1 MPRTVPGSGAAIRP
15 VFNSVYGV
23 KDVIVTNGGSGYDP
37 NDPPKLS
44 IGNCGTPI
52 RDAVLRANIADNGE
66 ILSVDVIDP
75 GEGYNPLRLVIDST
89 DTGITQADANIVLW
103 EEDQYGPDGT
113 TILAPAGSVNYIQ
126 VTRPGDGYFSAT
138 ARLEGGG
145 GSGAELVP
153 TTGQVTGLA
162 VENNGRN
169 YTAEDIT
176 IVISGGGGQNAE
188 GVAEVNQFGKIES
201 INVTNPGEFF
211 ETPPLIQIIGG
222 GGSGA
227 QAEATINLGRIESID
242 LLNSGGGYTSPPQV
256 IFTRDT
262 NLIRTQRNRT
272 SLVSDF
278 YEISALIRDATATDT
293 TLYIETTAAF
303 PGSGKF
309 PIGREI
315 VRYTGKTPI
324 SFTGCDR
331 GINFRYDQR
340 IILDSLADLPNGNS
354 GYNFTVSDRVR
365 RVQEDKSNKVAIVYD
380 WRPETRELFLIFQ
393 VDELAFIDGGRSNEK
408 TSVIQ
413 FIAGTSASSGTG
425 VGPHPLVEDENSSIV
440 TFENPISVLEGFK
453 FEDDDELDGA
463 GDGIPDLVN
472 TGTDFEDEISLDGG
486 IASTL
491 YGIEETVGGQNTTLF
506 QVGDE
511 LYDSSL
517 VPLTASVQTAGELDD
532 GVEHISA
539 STLKLKNHAGG
550 NYTVGE
556 TVTGSVTGVT
566 ATVAEIQSAED
577 AYGYKTLKVTGIT
590 NNGTTYKFTTSDTIT
605 GGGSGA
611 NGTFVS
617 QEYTNLVRKE
627 PE

>member
-1 MPRTVPGSGAAIRP
+1 MTRTVPGSGASIRP

-23 KDVIVTNGGSGYDP
+23 KDVIVTAPGSGYSAA
-37 NDPPKLS
+37 DPPKLT

-52 RDAVLRANIADNGE
+52 RDAVLAANIADNGE

-75 GEGYNPLRLVIDST
+75 GEGYNPLRLLIESDEDNIV
-89 DTGITQADANIVLW
+89 QADANIILNEQDIV
-103 EEDQYGPDGT
+103 DQQGN
-113 TILAPAGSVNYIQ
+113 ILAPAGSINYIQ
-126 VTRPGDGYFSAT
+126 VTRPGDGYFSAN

-153 TTGQVTGLA
+153 TVGQVTGLS
-162 VENNGRN
+162 VENNGRS

-176 IVISGGGGQNAE
+176 LVISGGGGQNAT
-188 GVAEVNQFGKIES
+188 GVCEVNQFGTVES
-201 INVTNPGEFF
+201 ITISNPGEFF
-211 ETPPLIQIIGG
+211 ETPPLIQLIGG

-227 QAEATINLGRIESID
+227 QAEAEINLGKITAINI
-242 LLNSGGGYTSPPQV
+242 LNPGGGYTSPPSV

-272 SLVSDF
+272 SLVSAF
-278 YEISALIRDATATDT
+278 FEITALIRNATATDST
-293 TLYIETTAAF
+293 IYVETTDAF

-309 PIGREI
+309 QIGREI

-340 IILDSLADLPNGNS
+340 VLLDSLADDPVTGIS

-365 RVQEDKSNKVAIVYD
+365 RVQEDKTNKVAIVYD

-393 VDELAFIDGGRSNEK
+393 VDELAFIDGGRSNER
-408 TSVIQ
+408 TAVIQ
-413 FIAGTSASSGTG
+413 FIGGTASSTETG
-425 VGPHPLVEDENSSIV
+425 EAPHVLIDDETSSIV
-440 TFENPISVLEGFK
+440 TFESPLGVLEGK
-453 FEDDDELDGA
+453 RFEDDDELQGA

-472 TGTDFEDEISLDGG
+472 TGTDYENEISLDGG
-486 IASTL
+486 IASSL

-506 QVGDE
+506 QQADQ

-517 VPLTASVQTAGELDD
+517 VPLTASVQQAGALDD
-532 GVEHISA
+532 GIEHTSL
-539 STLKLKNHAGG
+539 STIKLRNVQNA
-550 NYTVGE
+550 YTVGE
-556 TVTGSVTGVT
+556 TVTGSTTGVT
-566 ATVAEIQSAED
+566 AIVVEAQSAVD
-577 AYGYKTLKVTGIT
+577 DFGYVFLKVQTIT
-590 NNGTTYKFTTSDTIT
+590 NSGSNYKFTTSDTLN
-605 GGGSGA
+605 GGSSGA
-611 NGTFVS
+611 NGVFVS

-627 PE
+627 QE

>member
-1 MPRTVPGSGAAIRP
+1 MTRTVPGSGASIQP

-23 KDVIVTNGGSGYDP
+23 KDVIVTNSGSGYSAA
-37 NDPPKLS
+37 DPPKLT

-52 RDAVLRANIADNGE
+52 RDAVLAANIADNGE

-75 GEGYNPLRLVIDST
+75 GEGYNPLRLLIESDESNIV
-89 DTGITQADANIVLW
+89 QADANIILNENDIV
-103 EEDQYGPDGT
+103 DQQGT
-113 TILAPAGSVNYIQ
+113 IIAPAGSINYIQ
-126 VTRPGDGYFSAT
+126 VTRPGDGYFSAN

-153 TTGQVTGLA
+153 TVGQVTGLS
-162 VENNGRN
+162 VENNGRS

-176 IVISGGGGQNAE
+176 LVISGGGGQNAT
-188 GVAEVNQFGKIES
+188 GVCEVNQFGTVEGITIS
-201 INVTNPGEFF
+201 NPGEFF
-211 ETPPLIQIIGG
+211 ETPPLIQLIGG

-227 QAEATINLGRIESID
+227 QAEAEINLGSITKINI
-242 LLNSGGGYTSPPQV
+242 LNPGGGYTSPPNV

-272 SLVSDF
+272 SLVSAF
-278 YEISALIRDATATDT
+278 FEITALIRNATATDST
-293 TLYIETTAAF
+293 IYVETTDAF

-309 PIGREI
+309 QIGREI
-315 VRYTGKTPI
+315 VRYTGKTAI

-340 IILDSLADLPNGNS
+340 VLLDSLADDPSTGIS

-365 RVQEDKSNKVAIVYD
+365 RVQEDKTNKVAIVYD

-393 VDELAFIDGGRSNEK
+393 VDELAFIDGGRSNER
-408 TSVIQ
+408 TAVIQ
-413 FIAGTSASSGTG
+413 FIGGTASSTETG
-425 VGPHPLVEDENSSIV
+425 EAPHVLLDDDNSSIV
-440 TFENPISVLEGFK
+440 TFESPLGVLEGKK
-453 FEDDDELDGA
+453 FEDDDELSGA

-472 TGTDFEDEISLDGG
+472 TGTDYENEISLDGG
-486 IASTL
+486 IASSL

-506 QVGDE
+506 QQADT

-517 VPLTASVQTAGELDD
+517 VPLTASVSVAGALDD
-532 GVEHISA
+532 GVDHTSL
-539 STLKLKNHAGG
+539 TTVKLKNTQN

-556 TVTGSVTGVT
+556 TVTGSSTGVT
-566 ATVAEIQSAED
+566 AIVAALQSAAD
-577 AYGYKTLKVTGIT
+577 SFGYVFLQLQTIA
-590 NNGTTYKFTTSDTIT
+590 NNGSAYKFTTSDTLN
-605 GGGSGA
+605 GGSSGA
-611 NGTFVS
+611 SGVFVS

-627 PE
+627 QE

>member
-1 MPRTVPGSGAAIRP
+1 MTRTVPGSGASIRP

-23 KDVIVTNGGSGYDP
+23 KDVIVTAPGSGYSAA
-37 NDPPKLS
+37 DPPKLT

-52 RDAVLRANIADNGE
+52 RDAVLAANIADNGE

-75 GEGYNPLRLVIDST
+75 GEGYNPLRLIIESDEDNIV
-89 DTGITQADANIVLW
+89 QADANIILNEQDIV
-103 EEDQYGPDGT
+103 DQQGN
-113 TILAPAGSVNYIQ
+113 ILAPAGSINYIQ

-153 TTGQVTGLA
+153 TVGQVTGLS
-162 VENNGRN
+162 VENNGRS

-176 IVISGGGGQNAE
+176 LVISGGGGQNAT
-188 GVAEVNQFGKIES
+188 GVCEVNQFGTVES
-201 INVTNPGEFF
+201 ITISNPGEFF
-211 ETPPLIQIIGG
+211 ETPPLIQLIGG

-227 QAEATINLGRIESID
+227 QAEAEINLGKITAINI
-242 LLNSGGGYTSPPQV
+242 LNPGGGYTSPPSV

-272 SLVSDF
+272 SLVSAF
-278 YEISALIRDATATDT
+278 FEITALIRNATATDST
-293 TLYIETTAAF
+293 IYVETTDAF

-309 PIGREI
+309 QIGREI

-340 IILDSLADLPNGNS
+340 VLLDSLADDPATGIS
-354 GYNFTVSDRVR
+354 GYQFTVSDRIR
-365 RVQEDKSNKVAIVYD
+365 RVQEDKTNKVAIVYD

-393 VDELAFIDGGRSNEK
+393 VDELAFIDGGRSNER
-408 TSVIQ
+408 TAVIQ
-413 FIAGTSASSGTG
+413 FIGGTASSTETG
-425 VGPHPLVEDENSSIV
+425 EAPHVLIDDETSSIV
-440 TFENPISVLEGFK
+440 TFESPLGVLEGK
-453 FEDDDELDGA
+453 RFEDDDELQGA

-472 TGTDFEDEISLDGG
+472 TGTDYENEISLDGG
-486 IASTL
+486 IASSL

-506 QVGDE
+506 QTADQ

-517 VPLTASVQTAGELDD
+517 VPLTASVQQAGALDD
-532 GVEHISA
+532 GIEHTSL
-539 STLKLKNHAGG
+539 STIKLRNVQNA
-550 NYTVGE
+550 YTVGE
-556 TVTGSVTGVT
+556 TVTGSTTGVT
-566 ATVAEIQSAED
+566 AIVVEAQSAVD
-577 AYGYKTLKVTGIT
+577 DFGYVFLKVQTIT
-590 NNGTTYKFTTSDTIT
+590 NSGSNYKFTTSDTLN
-605 GGGSGA
+605 GGSSGA
-611 NGTFVS
+611 NGVFVS

-627 PE
+627 QE

>member
-1 MPRTVPGSGAAIRP
+1 MTRTVPGSGASIRP

-23 KDVIVTNGGSGYDP
+23 KDVIVTAPGSGYSAA
-37 NDPPKLS
+37 DPPKLT

-52 RDAVLRANIADNGE
+52 RDAVLAANIADNGE

-75 GEGYNPLRLVIDST
+75 GEGYNPLRLLIESDEDNIV
-89 DTGITQADANIVLW
+89 QADANIILNEQDIV
-103 EEDQYGPDGT
+103 DQQGN
-113 TILAPAGSVNYIQ
+113 ILAPAGSINYIQ

-153 TTGQVTGLA
+153 TVGQVTGLS
-162 VENNGRN
+162 VENNGRS

-176 IVISGGGGQNAE
+176 LVISGGGGQNAT
-188 GVAEVNQFGKIES
+188 GVCEVNQFGTVES
-201 INVTNPGEFF
+201 ITISNPGEFF
-211 ETPPLIQIIGG
+211 ETPPLIQLIGG

-227 QAEATINLGRIESID
+227 QAEAEISLGKITAINI
-242 LLNSGGGYTSPPQV
+242 LNPGGGYTSSPSV

-272 SLVSDF
+272 SLVSAF
-278 YEISALIRDATATDT
+278 FEITALIRNATATDS
-293 TLYIETTAAF
+293 TLYVETTDAF

-309 PIGREI
+309 QIGREI

-340 IILDSLADLPNGNS
+340 VLLDSLADDPATGISN
-354 GYNFTVSDRVR
+354 YQFTVSDRIR
-365 RVQEDKSNKVAIVYD
+365 RVQEDKTNKVAIVYD

-393 VDELAFIDGGRSNEK
+393 VDELAFIDGGRSNER
-408 TSVIQ
+408 TAVIQ
-413 FIAGTSASSGTG
+413 FIGGTASSTETG
-425 VGPHPLVEDENSSIV
+425 EAPHVLIDDETSSIV
-440 TFENPISVLEGFK
+440 TFESPLGVLEGK
-453 FEDDDELDGA
+453 RFEDDDELQGA

-472 TGTDFEDEISLDGG
+472 TGTDYENEISLDGG
-486 IASTL
+486 IASSL

-506 QVGDE
+506 QQADQ

-517 VPLTASVQTAGELDD
+517 VPLTASVQQAGALDD
-532 GVEHISA
+532 GIEHTSL
-539 STLKLKNHAGG
+539 STIKLRNVQ
-550 NYTVGE
+550 NTYTVGE
-556 TVTGSVTGVT
+556 TVTGSTTGVT
-566 ATVAEIQSAED
+566 AIVVETQSAVD
-577 AYGYKTLKVTGIT
+577 SFGYVFLKVQTIT
-590 NNGTTYKFTTSDTIT
+590 NSGSNYKFTTSDTLN
-605 GGGSGA
+605 GGSSGA
-611 NGTFVS
+611 NGVFVS

-627 PE
+627 QE

>member
-1 MPRTVPGSGAAIRP
+1 MTRTVPGSGASIQP

-23 KDVIVTNGGSGYDP
+23 KDVIVTAPGSGYSAA
-37 NDPPKLS
+37 DPPKLT

-52 RDAVLRANIADNGE
+52 RDAVLAANIADNGE

-75 GEGYNPLRLVIDST
+75 GEGYNPLRLLIESDESNIV
-89 DTGITQADANIVLW
+89 QADANIILNESDIV
-103 EEDQYGPDGT
+103 DQQGN
-113 TILAPAGSVNYIQ
+113 IIAPAGSINYIQ
-126 VTRPGDGYFSAT
+126 VTRPGDGYFSAS

-153 TTGQVTGLA
+153 TVGQVTGLS
-162 VENNGRN
+162 VENNGRS

-176 IVISGGGGQNAE
+176 LVISGGGGQNAT
-188 GVAEVNQFGKIES
+188 GVCEVNQFGTVES
-201 INVTNPGEFF
+201 ITISNPGEFF
-211 ETPPLIQIIGG
+211 ETPPLIQLIGG

-227 QAEATINLGRIESID
+227 QAEAEINLGKITAINI
-242 LLNSGGGYTSPPQV
+242 LNPGGGYTSPPSV

-272 SLVSDF
+272 SLVSAF
-278 YEISALIRDATATDT
+278 FEITALIRNATATDST
-293 TLYIETTAAF
+293 IYVETTDAF

-309 PIGREI
+309 QIGREI

-340 IILDSLADLPNGNS
+340 VLLDSLADDPATGIS

-365 RVQEDKSNKVAIVYD
+365 RVQEDKTNKVAIVYD

-393 VDELAFIDGGRSNEK
+393 VDELAFIDGGRSNER
-408 TSVIQ
+408 TAVIQ
-413 FIAGTSASSGTG
+413 FIGGTASSTETG
-425 VGPHPLVEDENSSIV
+425 EAPHVLIDDETSSIV
-440 TFENPISVLEGFK
+440 TFESPLGVLEGK
-453 FEDDDELDGA
+453 RFEDDDELQGA

-472 TGTDFEDEISLDGG
+472 TGTDYENEISLDGG
-486 IASTL
+486 IASSL

-506 QVGDE
+506 QQADQ

-517 VPLTASVQTAGELDD
+517 VPLTASVQQAGALDD
-532 GVEHISA
+532 GIEHTSL
-539 STLKLKNHAGG
+539 STIKLRNVQ
-550 NYTVGE
+550 NTFTVGE
-556 TVTGSVTGVT
+556 TVTGSTTGVT
-566 ATVAEIQSAED
+566 AIVAEAQSAVDEF
-577 AYGYKTLKVTGIT
+577 GYVFLKVQTIT
-590 NNGTTYKFTTSDTIT
+590 NNVSNYKFTTSDTLN
-605 GGGSGA
+605 GGSSGA
-611 NGTFVS
+611 NGVFVS

-627 PE
+627 QE

>member
-1 MPRTVPGSGAAIRP
+1 MTRTVPGSGASIQP

-23 KDVIVTNGGSGYDP
+23 KDVIVTAPGSGYSAA
-37 NDPPKLS
+37 DPPKLT

-52 RDAVLRANIADNGE
+52 RDAVLAANIADNGE

-75 GEGYNPLRLVIDST
+75 GEGYNPLRLLIESDESNIV
-89 DTGITQADANIVLW
+89 QADANIILNESDIV
-103 EEDQYGPDGT
+103 DQQGN
-113 TILAPAGSVNYIQ
+113 IIAPAGSINYIQ
-126 VTRPGDGYFSAT
+126 VTRPGDGYFSAS

-153 TTGQVTGLA
+153 TVGQVTGLS
-162 VENNGRN
+162 VENNGRS

-176 IVISGGGGQNAE
+176 LVISGGGGQNAT
-188 GVAEVNQFGKIES
+188 GVCEVNQFGTVES
-201 INVTNPGEFF
+201 ITVSNPGEFF
-211 ETPPLIQIIGG
+211 ETPPLIQLIGG

-227 QAEATINLGRIESID
+227 QAEAEINLGKITAINI
-242 LLNSGGGYTSPPQV
+242 LNPGGGYTSPPSV

-272 SLVSDF
+272 SLVSAF
-278 YEISALIRDATATDT
+278 FEITALIRNATATDST
-293 TLYIETTAAF
+293 IYVETTDAF

-309 PIGREI
+309 QIGREI

-340 IILDSLADLPNGNS
+340 VLLDSLADDPATGIS

-365 RVQEDKSNKVAIVYD
+365 RVQEDKTNKVAIVYD

-393 VDELAFIDGGRSNEK
+393 VDELAFIDGGRSNER
-408 TSVIQ
+408 TAVIQ
-413 FIAGTSASSGTG
+413 FIGGTASSTETG
-425 VGPHPLVEDENSSIV
+425 EAPHVLIDDETSSIV
-440 TFENPISVLEGFK
+440 TFESPLGVLEGK
-453 FEDDDELDGA
+453 RFEDDDELQGA

-472 TGTDFEDEISLDGG
+472 TGTDYENEISLDGG
-486 IASTL
+486 IASSL

-506 QVGDE
+506 QQADQ

-517 VPLTASVQTAGELDD
+517 VPLTASVQQAGALDD
-532 GVEHISA
+532 GIEHTSL
-539 STLKLKNHAGG
+539 STIKLRNVQ
-550 NYTVGE
+550 NTFTVGE
-556 TVTGSVTGVT
+556 TVTGSTTGVT
-566 ATVAEIQSAED
+566 AIVAEAQSAVD
-577 AYGYKTLKVTGIT
+577 DFGYVFLKVQTIT
-590 NNGTTYKFTTSDTIT
+590 NSGSNYKFTTSDTLN
-605 GGGSGA
+605 GGSSGA
-611 NGTFVS
+611 NGVFVS

-627 PE
+627 QE

>member
-1 MPRTVPGSGAAIRP
+1 MTRTVPGSGASIRP

-23 KDVIVTNGGSGYDP
+23 KDVIVTAPGSGYSAA
-37 NDPPKLS
+37 DPPKLT

-52 RDAVLRANIADNGE
+52 RDAVLAANIADNGE

-75 GEGYNPLRLVIDST
+75 GEGYNPLRLIIESDEDNIV
-89 DTGITQADANIVLW
+89 QADANIILNEQDIV
-103 EEDQYGPDGT
+103 DQQGN
-113 TILAPAGSVNYIQ
+113 ILAPAGSINYIQ

-153 TTGQVTGLA
+153 TVGQVTGLS
-162 VENNGRN
+162 VENNGRS

-176 IVISGGGGQNAE
+176 LVISGGGGQNAT
-188 GVAEVNQFGKIES
+188 GVCEVNQFGTVES
-201 INVTNPGEFF
+201 ITISNPGEFF
-211 ETPPLIQIIGG
+211 ETPPLIQLIGG

-227 QAEATINLGRIESID
+227 QAEAEINLGKITAINI
-242 LLNSGGGYTSPPQV
+242 LNPGGGYTSPPSV

-272 SLVSDF
+272 SLVSAF
-278 YEISALIRDATATDT
+278 FEITALIRNATATDS
-293 TLYIETTAAF
+293 TLYVETTDAF

-309 PIGREI
+309 QIGREI

-340 IILDSLADLPNGNS
+340 VLLDNLADDPTTGIS
-354 GYNFTVSDRVR
+354 GYQFTVSDRIR
-365 RVQEDKSNKVAIVYD
+365 RVQEDKTNKVAIVYD

-393 VDELAFIDGGRSNEK
+393 VDELAFIDGGRSNER
-408 TSVIQ
+408 TAVIQ
-413 FIAGTSASSGTG
+413 FIGGTASSTETG
-425 VGPHPLVEDENSSIV
+425 EAPHVLIDDETSSIV
-440 TFENPISVLEGFK
+440 TFESPLGVLEGK
-453 FEDDDELDGA
+453 RFEDDDELQGA

-472 TGTDFEDEISLDGG
+472 TGTDYENEINLDGG
-486 IASTL
+486 IASSL

-506 QVGDE
+506 QTADQ

-517 VPLTASVQTAGELDD
+517 VPLTASVQQAGALDD
-532 GVEHISA
+532 GIEHTSL
-539 STLKLKNHAGG
+539 STIKLRNVQNA
-550 NYTVGE
+550 YTVGE
-556 TVTGSVTGVT
+556 TVTGSTTGVT
-566 ATVAEIQSAED
+566 AIVVEAQSAVD
-577 AYGYKTLKVTGIT
+577 DFGYVFLKVQTIT
-590 NNGTTYKFTTSDTIT
+590 NSGSNYKFTTSDTLN
-605 GGGSGA
+605 GGTSGA
-611 NGTFVS
+611 SGVFVS

-627 PE
+627 QE

>member
-1 MPRTVPGSGAAIRP
+1 MTRTVPGSGASIRP

-23 KDVIVTNGGSGYDP
+23 KDVIVTAPGSGYSAA
-37 NDPPKLS
+37 DPPKLT

-52 RDAVLRANIADNGE
+52 RDAVLAANIADNGE

-75 GEGYNPLRLVIDST
+75 GEGYNPLRLLIESDEDNIV
-89 DTGITQADANIVLW
+89 QADANIILNEQDIV
-103 EEDQYGPDGT
+103 DQQGN
-113 TILAPAGSVNYIQ
+113 IIAPAGSINYIQ
-126 VTRPGDGYFSAT
+126 VTRPGDGYFSAS

-153 TTGQVTGLA
+153 TVGQVTGLS
-162 VENNGRN
+162 VENNGRS

-176 IVISGGGGQNAE
+176 LVISGGGGQNAT
-188 GVAEVNQFGKIES
+188 GVCEVNQFGTVES
-201 INVTNPGEFF
+201 ITISNPGEFF
-211 ETPPLIQIIGG
+211 ETPPLIQLIGG

-227 QAEATINLGRIESID
+227 QAEAEINLGKITAINI
-242 LLNSGGGYTSPPQV
+242 LNPGGGYTSPPSV

-272 SLVSDF
+272 SLVSAF
-278 YEISALIRDATATDT
+278 FEITALIRDATATDS
-293 TLYIETTAAF
+293 TLYVETTDAF

-309 PIGREI
+309 QIGREI

-340 IILDSLADLPNGNS
+340 VLLDSLADDPVTGIS

-365 RVQEDKSNKVAIVYD
+365 RVQEDKTNKVAIVYD

-393 VDELAFIDGGRSNEK
+393 VDELAFIDGGRSNER
-408 TSVIQ
+408 TAVIQ
-413 FIAGTSASSGTG
+413 FIGGTASSTETG
-425 VGPHPLVEDENSSIV
+425 EAPHVLIDDETSSIV
-440 TFENPISVLEGFK
+440 TFESPLGVLEGK
-453 FEDDDELDGA
+453 RFEDDDELQGA

-472 TGTDFEDEISLDGG
+472 TGTDYENEISLDGG
-486 IASTL
+486 IASSL

-506 QVGDE
+506 QQADQ

-517 VPLTASVQTAGELDD
+517 VPLTASVQQAGALDD
-532 GVEHISA
+532 GIEHTSL
-539 STLKLKNHAGG
+539 STIKLRNVQNA
-550 NYTVGE
+550 YTVGE
-556 TVTGSVTGVT
+556 TVTGSTTGVT
-566 ATVAEIQSAED
+566 AIVVEAQSAVD
-577 AYGYKTLKVTGIT
+577 DFGYVFLKVQTIT
-590 NNGTTYKFTTSDTIT
+590 NSGSNYKFTTSDTLN
-605 GGGSGA
+605 GGSSGA
-611 NGTFVS
+611 NGVFVS

-627 PE
+627 QE

>member
-1 MPRTVPGSGAAIRP
+1 MPRTVSGSGAAIRP

-23 KDVIVTNGGSGYDP
+23 KDVIVTNGGTGYDP
-37 NDPPKLS
+37 ADPPKLS

-75 GEGYNPLRLVIDST
+75 GEGYNPLRLLIETTDSGVT
-89 DTGITQADANIVLW
+89 KADANIVLW
-103 EEDQYGPDGT
+103 DETQYGPDGT
-113 TILAPAGSVNYIQ
+113 TVLAPAGSLNYIQ
-126 VTRPGDGYFSAT
+126 VTRPGDGYFNAT

-176 IVISGGGGQNAE
+176 LVISGGGGQNAE
-188 GVAEVNQFGKIES
+188 GVAEVNQFGKIEN

-227 QAEATINLGRIESID
+227 QAEATINLGKIQSID
-242 LLNSGGGYTSPPQV
+242 VLNAGGGYTNPPQI

-272 SLVSDF
+272 SLVSDY

-293 TLYIETTAAF
+293 TIYIETTNAF
-303 PGSGKF
+303 PGSGKVQL
-309 PIGREI
+309 GREI
-315 VRYTGKTPI
+315 IRYTGKTPI

-340 IILDSLADLPNGNS
+340 VILDNLADNNGVS
-354 GYNFTVSDRVR
+354 GYNFTVSDRIR

-380 WRPETRELFLIFQ
+380 WRPQTKELFLIFQ

-425 VGPHPLVEDENSSIV
+425 VGPHPLVEDDNSSIV

-472 TGTDFEDEISLDGG
+472 TGTDFEEEISLDGG
-486 IASTL
+486 IANSL
-491 YGIEETVGGQNTTLF
+491 FGIEETVGGQNTTLF

-511 LYDSSL
+511 LYDASL
-517 VPLTASVQTAGELDD
+517 VPLTASVQTAGALDD
-532 GVEHISA
+532 GIEHISA
-539 STLKLKNHAGG
+539 STIRIKNHAGG
-550 NYTVGE
+550 NYQVGE

-566 ATVAEIQSAED
+566 ATVSAIQTVED
-577 AYGYKTLKVTGIT
+577 AYGYKFLEVTNLI
-590 NNGTTYKFTTSDTIT
+590 NNTTTYKFTTSDTIT
-605 GGGSGA
+605 GGTSGA

-617 QEYTNLVRKE
+617 QEFTNLARKE

>member
-1 MPRTVPGSGAAIRP
+1 MTRTVPGSGASIRP

-23 KDVIVTNGGSGYDP
+23 KDVIVTAPGSGYSAA
-37 NDPPKLS
+37 DPPKLT

-52 RDAVLRANIADNGE
+52 RDAVLAANIADNGE

-75 GEGYNPLRLVIDST
+75 GEGYNPLRLIIESDESNIV
-89 DTGITQADANIVLW
+89 QADANIILNEQDIV
-103 EEDQYGPDGT
+103 DQQGN
-113 TILAPAGSVNYIQ
+113 ILAPAGSINYIQ

-153 TTGQVTGLA
+153 TVGQVTGLS
-162 VENNGRN
+162 VENNGRS

-176 IVISGGGGQNAE
+176 LVISGGGGQNAT
-188 GVAEVNQFGKIES
+188 GVCEVNQFGTVES
-201 INVTNPGEFF
+201 ITISNPGEFF
-211 ETPPLIQIIGG
+211 ETPPLIQLIGG

-227 QAEATINLGRIESID
+227 QAEAEINLGKITAINI
-242 LLNSGGGYTSPPQV
+242 LNPGGGYTSPPSV

-272 SLVSDF
+272 SLVSAF
-278 YEISALIRDATATDT
+278 FEITALIRNATATDS
-293 TLYIETTAAF
+293 TLYVETTDAF

-309 PIGREI
+309 QIGREI

-340 IILDSLADLPNGNS
+340 VLLDSLADDPATGISN
-354 GYNFTVSDRVR
+354 YQFTVSDRIR
-365 RVQEDKSNKVAIVYD
+365 RVQEDKTNKVAIVYD

-393 VDELAFIDGGRSNEK
+393 VDELAFIDGGRSNER
-408 TSVIQ
+408 TAVIQ
-413 FIAGTSASSGTG
+413 FIGGTASSTETG
-425 VGPHPLVEDENSSIV
+425 EAPHVLIDDETSSIV
-440 TFENPISVLEGFK
+440 TFESPLGVLEGK
-453 FEDDDELDGA
+453 RFEDDDELQGA

-472 TGTDFEDEISLDGG
+472 TGTDYENEISLDGG
-486 IASTL
+486 IASSL

-506 QVGDE
+506 QQADQ

-517 VPLTASVQTAGELDD
+517 VPLTASVQQAGALDD
-532 GVEHISA
+532 GIEHTSL
-539 STLKLKNHAGG
+539 STIKLRNVQNA
-550 NYTVGE
+550 YTVGE
-556 TVTGSVTGVT
+556 TVTGSTTGVT
-566 ATVAEIQSAED
+566 AIVAEAQSAVD
-577 AYGYKTLKVTGIT
+577 DFGYVFLKVQTIT
-590 NNGTTYKFTTSDTIT
+590 NSGSNYKFTTSDTLN
-605 GGGSGA
+605 GGSSGA
-611 NGTFVS
+611 NGVFVS

-627 PE
+627 QE

>member
-1 MPRTVPGSGAAIRP
+1 MTRTVPGSGASIRP

-23 KDVIVTNGGSGYDP
+23 KDVIVTAPGSGYSAA
-37 NDPPKLS
+37 DPPKLT

-52 RDAVLRANIADNGE
+52 RDAVLAANIADNGE

-75 GEGYNPLRLVIDST
+75 GEGYNPLRLIIESDEDNIV
-89 DTGITQADANIVLW
+89 QADANIILNEQDIV
-103 EEDQYGPDGT
+103 DQQGN
-113 TILAPAGSVNYIQ
+113 ILAPAGSINYIQ

-153 TTGQVTGLA
+153 TVGQVTGLS
-162 VENNGRN
+162 VENNGRS

-176 IVISGGGGQNAE
+176 LVISGGGGQNAT
-188 GVAEVNQFGKIES
+188 GVCEVNQFGTVES
-201 INVTNPGEFF
+201 ITISNPGEFF
-211 ETPPLIQIIGG
+211 ETPPLIQLIGG

-227 QAEATINLGRIESID
+227 QAEAEINLGKITAINI
-242 LLNSGGGYTSPPQV
+242 LNPGGGYTSPPSV

-272 SLVSDF
+272 SLVSAF
-278 YEISALIRDATATDT
+278 FEITALIRNATATDS
-293 TLYIETTAAF
+293 TLYVETTDAF

-309 PIGREI
+309 QIGREI

-340 IILDSLADLPNGNS
+340 VLLDNLADDPTTGIS
-354 GYNFTVSDRVR
+354 GYQFTVSDRIR
-365 RVQEDKSNKVAIVYD
+365 RVQEDKTNKVAIVYD

-393 VDELAFIDGGRSNEK
+393 VDELAFIDGGRSNER
-408 TSVIQ
+408 TAVIQ
-413 FIAGTSASSGTG
+413 FIGGTASSTETG
-425 VGPHPLVEDENSSIV
+425 EAPHVLIDDETSSIV
-440 TFENPISVLEGFK
+440 TFESPLGVLEGK
-453 FEDDDELDGA
+453 RFEDDDELQGA

-472 TGTDFEDEISLDGG
+472 TGTDYENEISLDGG
-486 IASTL
+486 IASSL

-506 QVGDE
+506 QTADQ

-517 VPLTASVQTAGELDD
+517 VPLTASVQQAGALDD
-532 GVEHISA
+532 GIEHTSL
-539 STLKLKNHAGG
+539 STIKLRNVQN
-550 NYTVGE
+550 NYQVGE
-556 TVTGSVTGVT
+556 TVTGSTTSVT
-566 ATVAEIQSAED
+566 AIVAEAQSAVD
-577 AYGYKTLKVTGIT
+577 DFGYVFLKVQTIT
-590 NNGTTYKFTTSDTIT
+590 NSGSNYKFTTSDTLN
-605 GGGSGA
+605 GGTSGA
-611 NGTFVS
+611 SGVFVS

-627 PE
+627 QE